1 MTKTKNTPFPVEL
14 IDELLK
20 VCPNTT
26 QEDLFGPDGLVKQ
39 FEPRAD

>member
-1 MTKTKNTPFPVEL
+1 MTKTKKTPFPVEL
-14 IDELLK
+14 LDELLK
-20 VCPNTT
+20 TCPHTT